1 MHHDTQLA
9 RQVVVLHLLTF
20 SAPASA
26 GARSTPSTSSSA
38 SSPSAAPLRWL
49 LPGDESDLSHT
60 YNKHNTRCSRC
71 AGAVD
76 AACLTARAA
85 PLRAGACGVRADTY
99 GVGGDFVDAPIFEEA
114 RCARSLRMTQV
125 FPLIDKCS
133 SWMKIFLFFLCCH
146 KSQDHHAV
154 CCAARRG
161 PRQSPVLP
169 SPRA

>member
-1 MHHDTQLA
+1 MHHDTQLV
-9 RQVVVLHLLTF
+9 RQVVMLITF

-38 SSPSAAPLRWL
+38 SSPRAAPLRWL

-125 FPLIDKCS
+125 FQFLGKCS
-133 SWMKIFLFFLCCH
+133 SWLKLLLPLLPH
-146 KSQDHHAV
+146 VS
-154 CCAARRG
+154 RP
-161 PRQSPVLP
+161 PRCLLRCT
-169 SPRA
+169 PRAPPEPRAPVAPRVMSE

>member
-1 MHHDTQLA
+1 MHHDTQLV
-9 RQVVVLHLLTF
+9 RQVVMLRLITF

-99 GVGGDFVDAPIFEEA
+99 GVGGDLWMVPIST
-114 RCARSLRMTQV
+114 RHPCYARSRAQRQPRGAV
-125 FPLIDKCS
+125 FQILGKCS
-133 SWMKIFLFFLCCH
+133 SAATGLKATTLSVRCTPRSPPEPPLPAAP
-146 KSQDHHAV
+146 HAM
-154 CCAARRG
+154 
-161 PRQSPVLP
+161 LLW
-169 SPRA
+169 

>member
-1 MHHDTQLA
+1 MHHDTQLV
-9 RQVVVLHLLTF
+9 RQVVMLITF

-85 PLRAGACGVRADTY
+85 PLRADACGVRADTY
-99 GVGGDFVDAPIFEEA
+99 GVGGDLWMVPIST
-114 RCARSLRMTQV
+114 RHPCYARSRAQRQPRGAV
-125 FPLIDKCS
+125 FHLLGKCS
-133 SWMKIFLFFLCCH
+133 SAATGLKATTLSAAL
-146 KSQDHHAV
+146 HAAGPAGAP
-154 CCAARRG
+154 CSRRPARDE
-161 PRQSPVLP
+161 
-169 SPRA
+169 